1 MVHCVAVPTNL
12 EINDRLLAKARKIG
26 GHKTKKATVND
37 ALAEYIQRREQ
48 RDVSRL
54 FGTVVF
60 EPGFDYKAER
70 AKR

>member
-1 MVHCVAVPTNL
+1 MAHCVAVPTNL
-12 EINDRLLAKARKIG
+12 EINDRLLAKARRIG
-26 GHKTKKATVND
+26 GHKTKKATVNE

-54 FGTVVF
+54 FGSVVF
-60 EPGFDYKAER
+60 EPGFDYKVDR

>member
-1 MVHCVAVPTNL
+1 MPTNL
-12 EINDRLLAKARKIG
+12 EIDDRLLAKAQKAG
-26 GHKTKKATVND
+26 GHRTKKATVNE
-37 ALAEYIQRREQ
+37 ALAEYVQHREQ
-48 RDVSRL
+48 RRVSKL

>member
-1 MVHCVAVPTNL
+1 MAQCVAVPTNL
-12 EINDRLLAKARKIG
+12 EIDDRLLAKAQKAG
-26 GHKTKKATVND
+26 GHKTKKATVNE

-48 RDVSRL
+48 RAVTRL

-60 EPGFDYKAER
+60 DPSFDYKTER

>member
-1 MVHCVAVPTNL
+1 MGNCVAVPTNL
-12 EINDRLLAKARKIG
+12 EIDDRLLAKAQKIG
-26 GHKTKKATVND
+26 GHPTKRATVNE
-37 ALAEYIQRREQ
+37 ALAEYIKHREQ
-48 RDVSRL
+48 REVTRL